1 MSKLSNVVTN
11 EVVKKT
17 EYDKLDGKVN
27 TTDTSDFVLKTKYD
41 TGKENQ
47 KIKFLILLVLLKN
60 QTIILKLVK

>member
-41 TGKENQ
+41 TGKKNQ

-60 QTIILKLVK
+60 QTIILKLMK